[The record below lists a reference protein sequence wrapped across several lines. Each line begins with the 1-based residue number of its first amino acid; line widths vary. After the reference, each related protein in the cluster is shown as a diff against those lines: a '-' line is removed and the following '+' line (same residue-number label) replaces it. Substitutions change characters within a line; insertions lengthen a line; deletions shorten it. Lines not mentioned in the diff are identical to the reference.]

1 MAIADVV
8 VVASL
13 GRLGSSCLLSGA
25 PALTLTEP
33 SPSLH
38 SEVSSPYMAASLQNQ
53 ALATRPCVFCGKSML
68 AHLTRCPHCRE
79 DVPKVHLSSPR
90 PRTGGRQQIRRALL
104 YMLLA
109 GVIQYFAG
117 GYSGF
122 TLPVTVSPII
132 TTYLA
137 PVVFLSA
144 LGLLIYGF
152 YLRAKS

>member
-1 MAIADVV
+1 MAV
-8 VVASL
+8 
-13 GRLGSSCLLSGA
+13 
-25 PALTLTEP
+25 
-33 SPSLH
+33 
-38 SEVSSPYMAASLQNQ
+38 SLQNQ

-79 DVPKVHLSSPR
+79 DIPQVHLSSR
-90 PRTGGRQQIRRALL
+90 MRTGGRRQIRRGLL

-109 GVIQYFAG
+109 GVIQYFAS
-117 GYSGF
+117 GYSSF
-122 TLPVTVSPII
+122 TLPISVPPVV

-137 PVVFLSA
+137 PVVFLSG

>member
-1 MAIADVV
+1 MAV
-8 VVASL
+8 
-13 GRLGSSCLLSGA
+13 
-25 PALTLTEP
+25 
-33 SPSLH
+33 
-38 SEVSSPYMAASLQNQ
+38 SLQNQ
-53 ALATRPCVFCGKSML
+53 ALAMRPCVFCGKSML
-68 AHLTRCPHCRE
+68 GHLTRCPHCRE
-79 DVPKVHLSSPR
+79 DVPKVQLSSR

-117 GYSGF
+117 GYSSF
-122 TLPVTVSPII
+122 SLPITVSPII

>member
-1 MAIADVV
+1 MAV
-8 VVASL
+8 
-13 GRLGSSCLLSGA
+13 
-25 PALTLTEP
+25 
-33 SPSLH
+33 
-38 SEVSSPYMAASLQNQ
+38 SLQNQ

-79 DVPKVHLSSPR
+79 DIPKVQLSSR
-90 PRTGGRQQIRRALL
+90 PRTGGRSQIRRALL

-109 GVIQYFAG
+109 GVIQYFAA

-122 TLPVTVSPII
+122 TLPITVSPII

-137 PVVFLSA
+137 PTVFISG